1 MIIPPKP
8 LANEL
13 ESLMLKL
20 NSQYYTSK
28 ALMYYKP
35 HVTLKS
41 LGKISDEKFKEA
53 SDEICCIA
61 GDIEPFS
68 LTMEGLRFYGSNESF
83 SGIYIPVQKSPELV
97 ELHTKLAT
105 GLKPYSDR
113 KDRSYKE
120 FESWNPHLTLVG
132 DDISSEDLEKAKKE
146 LHDVSYSYSFPVDK
160 ITLVRHT
167 EEKVL
172 PCFYWEMHFGLKE

>member
-1 MIIPPKP
+1 MGKTHIVMIIPPKL

-20 NSQYYTSK
+20 NSQYHTSK

-53 SDEICCIA
+53 SGEICCIA

-83 SGIYIPVQKSPELV
+83 SGIYIPVQKSPELM

-105 GLKPYSDR
+105 RLNPYSDS
-113 KDRSYKE
+113 KDRS
-120 FESWNPHLTLVG
+120 
-132 DDISSEDLEKAKKE
+132 
-146 LHDVSYSYSFPVDK
+146 
-160 ITLVRHT
+160 
-167 EEKVL
+167 
-172 PCFYWEMHFGLKE
+172 